1 MSLKEGNLA
10 QNVRRLAG
18 MHLASMDKLAQYI
31 GISRQTMQAIVAHD
45 PSQRSLPRAE
55 TVIKLAEAFG
65 VSLDALYSEPA
76 ECLREAA
83 ERFDQAPIRQVVDV
97 PSVSFER
104 QLVKEEQQVKDLLE
118 GRGLAT
124 VSVVDAPEEQ
134 RTIRKKQKGRK

>member
-1 MSLKEGNLA
+1 MVLREGNLA

-45 PSQRSLPRAE
+45 PAQRSLPRAE

-76 ECLREAA
+76 ECLREAV
-83 ERFDQAPIRQVVDV
+83 ERFEDAPIRQ
-97 PSVSFER
+97 
-104 QLVKEEQQVKDLLE
+104 
-118 GRGLAT
+118 A
-124 VSVVDAPEEQ
+124 VDAPSVAFEREQ
-134 RTIRKKQKGRK
+134 LKGLL